1 MGAGRGRPLAGWW
14 RLVLNVAG
22 VAGLGAVAAVVEL
35 APGARRRLQ
44 PEELWTVAYPHAAR
58 ETVPP
63 VWLPVLG
70 LFLPLAVYAADYA
83 LRTRRAADLGA
94 ACLGQFLAFLTTG
107 IATDLV
113 KLAVGRPRPDF
124 LARCFPHGV
133 PAEVP
138 LEDGFP
144 ACEEPGAPGVKDG
157 YKSFPSGHAS
167 LAFASLGFLSLY
179 LVHSFRLRRGAGRPW
194 RRLAATLP
202 WLGALMVGVS
212 RVHDYRHNPSDV
224 LAGAA
229 LGTFTAVT
237 VARQTFAPPPPRA
250 RPPAA
255 KGAGEAGEPMLDL
268 EAGMAGVAG
277 GGEAP

>member
-1 MGAGRGRPLAGWW
+1 MGAGRGRPPAV
-14 RLVLNVAG
+14 RLLLNVAG

-44 PEELWTVAYPHAAR
+44 PEELWTVAYPEAP
-58 ETVPP
+58 ETVPA

-70 LFLPLAVYAADYA
+70 LALPLAVYAADYL

-94 ACLGQFLAFLTTG
+94 ACLGQFIAFLATG

-113 KLAVGRPRPDF
+113 KLAVGRPRPCF

-144 ACEEPGAPGVKDG
+144 ACEDPGASGVKDG

-167 LAFASLGFLSLY
+167 LAFAGLGFLSLY
-179 LVHSFRLRRGAGRPW
+179 LVHSLRLRRGAGKPW

-237 VARQTFAPPPPRA
+237 VARQTFVAAPPPRA

-268 EAGMAGVAG
+268 EAGRDGGAGRG
-277 GGEAP
+277 GDA